1 MKTQIKLAAACAA
14 LAITPV
20 LANHTLDHCG
30 KSAMADGMRARVN
43 TINGQMDRIEWTAD
57 RTKQR
62 ELMNLHMK
70 HMQEGLRELRK
81 RDMPAACRIELMS
94 SMMESMVRHQQVAQ
108 EDGR

>member
-1 MKTQIKLAAACAA
+1 MNILVKLALTCAV

-20 LANHTLDHCG
+20 AADHTLDHCG
-30 KSAMADGMRARVN
+30 TSTAAHGMRARVDS
-43 TINGQMDRIEWTAD
+43 INDQMDRIEWTTD
-57 RTKQR
+57 RPKQR
-62 ELMNLHMK
+62 ELMSLHMK

-94 SMMESMVRHQQVAQ
+94 SMMESLVRHQQLAQ